1 MLPNKFWVILKL
13 IPRVAN
19 QSCVHHLI
27 FGLNK
32 IDFIEG
38 VQGGPRGRSPLA
50 VRHFRTTLRFKLS
63 ILKLSWP
70 AECTANSTNNFLQ
83 AGQLRRDDL
92 TTNKSTACQHYLQ
105 RPRGTSRVFHGNFQS
120 SQQLQI
126 CSPTSIS
133 KICLPLWSRSS
144 TLARLA
150 GRALTGDHNPSS
162 IARRVLE
169 CCKNVCSLFIVPPV
183 LTRVCNPSDLSGS

>member
-50 VRHFRTTLRFKLS
+50 VWHFRTTLRFKLS

-70 AECTANSTNNFLQ
+70 AECTANSTNNFSQ

-105 RPRGTSRVFHGNFQS
+105 RPRGTSRVLHWFSIENCCSGQKKLSEGINATSVFFSSVAMNFAPKKS
-120 SQQLQI
+120 KNDPVVAKLYQI
-126 CSPTSIS
+126 
-133 KICLPLWSRSS
+133 
-144 TLARLA
+144 
-150 GRALTGDHNPSS
+150 
-162 IARRVLE
+162 
-169 CCKNVCSLFIVPPV
+169 
-183 LTRVCNPSDLSGS
+183 